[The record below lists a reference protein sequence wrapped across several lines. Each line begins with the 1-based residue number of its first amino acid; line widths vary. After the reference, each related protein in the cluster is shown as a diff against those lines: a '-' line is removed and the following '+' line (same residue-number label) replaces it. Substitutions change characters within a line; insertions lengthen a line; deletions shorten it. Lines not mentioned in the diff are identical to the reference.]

1 MKQSLAANRRSREHQ
16 LATNRSRGGY
26 TLWVVLALV
35 ALVGV
40 ASWSYWAGGDRRPK
54 DFNIVLHDVSRDD
67 FALTVTERGEVES
80 AGVTEVISEVK
91 AKNTPGLSILRIIP
105 EGTVVKK
112 GDFLVELDSSALRE
126 ERTAEQIL
134 VNTAAALVVQ
144 SRNVYETALIAKEE
158 YLNGTYVQERQTI
171 ESEVFVAEENRS
183 RAEEYHEFSKRL
195 AAKGYINQLQL
206 EADKFAVEKSQKELD
221 AAKTK
226 LNVIDNYTKAK
237 MLKTLESDIVIAKAK
252 WESDKNSLE
261 LEEGKLKEMDDQ
273 IAKCTLVAPKDGTVT
288 YAHNRENW
296 GGDEFVVKEGAV
308 IRERQAVIRLPDP
321 SKMRVAL
328 NVNESLIQYIRPGM
342 PATIAPIGTGGKALR
357 GSVDKINQYAEPG
370 GWRKANVK
378 EYKALVT
385 IDDAASELRSGM
397 TASVTIR
404 CEEIPNAIQ
413 APVQAVYAHGKDF
426 YAFVFNNGAW
436 EARPIKVGPTND
448 KFFVI
453 EQGLTEGDRVAMN
466 PRAYLEQVKLP
477 ELAPENKQQVVQL
490 TPKMAEKPAADE
502 TAVAVKAEPDQ
513 EAAAKPAAEDAAA
526 TEPTAG

>member
-1 MKQSLAANRRSREHQ
+1 MKQSPTAKRFS
-16 LATNRSRGGY
+16 TNRAAAKSPLRGGY
-26 TLWVVLALV
+26 TLWVILALV

-40 ASWSYWAGGDRRPK
+40 AGWSFWAGGDSRPK
-54 DFNIVLHDVSRDD
+54 DYNIVLHNVERDD

-91 AKNTPGLSILRIIP
+91 AKNTPGLSILRIVP

-144 SRNVYETALIAKEE
+144 SRNIYETALIAKEE

-171 ESEVFVAEENRS
+171 ESEVFVAEENLS

-206 EADKFAVEKSQKELD
+206 EADKFAVEKSRKELD

-237 MLKTLESDIVIAKAK
+237 MVKTLESDIVIAKAK

-261 LEEGKLKEMDDQ
+261 LEEEKLKEMDDQ
-273 IAKCTLVAPKDGTVT
+273 IAKCTLTAPKDGTVT

-321 SKMRVAL
+321 TKMRVKL

-342 PATIAPIGTGGKALR
+342 PATIAPIGTGGRALR
-357 GSVDKINQYAEPG
+357 GSVQTINQYAEPG

-385 IDDAASELRSGM
+385 IDDPAAELRSGM

-426 YAFVFNNGAW
+426 YAFVFNDGAW

-477 ELAPENKQQVVQL
+477 ELAPESKQQVVQL
-490 TPKMAEKPAADE
+490 TPEMP
-502 TAVAVKAEPDQ
+502 
-513 EAAAKPAAEDAAA
+513 AAKPAAADDAAVA
-526 TEPTAG
+526 SKDESATKPAAESADATTTEPTAG